1 MPIALQR
8 GLMNIYGVKLEM
20 YVELNEITLLT
31 IPSQNSAWYTL
42 NSINVG
48 YYVLMLIK
56 SIFYYIYLH
65 FITSQTLPKS
75 LLLNLRKSKE
85 KL

>member
-1 MPIALQR
+1 
-8 GLMNIYGVKLEM
+8 MNIYGVKLEM